1 MKINDIDVL
10 VTNFLLSIGVWGYV
24 LSCLCILIE
33 SIIPIL
39 PLSVFITLLFYKFGP
54 LIGFIISYV
63 FTILGCLLSY
73 KIFNS
78 KLRLKLQNY
87 INKKEKEKLNKLIKT
102 IRKIKFE
109 NLCLLIA
116 LPFTPA
122 FLINI
127 AAGLS
132 NMNKKKYFFALL
144 IGKTFLVIVWGFI
157 GTGLIKSF
165 KNPINLVYI
174 IILLSV
180 CFIVSKLVQRREGIE

>member
-39 PLSVFITLLFYKFGP
+39 PLSVLITLLFYKFGP